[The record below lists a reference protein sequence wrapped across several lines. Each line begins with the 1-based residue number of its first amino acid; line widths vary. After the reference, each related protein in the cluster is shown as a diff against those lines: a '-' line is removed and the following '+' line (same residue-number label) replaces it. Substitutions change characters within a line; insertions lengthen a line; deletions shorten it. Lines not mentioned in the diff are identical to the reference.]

1 MNSYFGYEREIFDA
15 QKKLIETIENQ
26 KGFTWEKIKAAIALE
41 CLLHVL

>member
-1 MNSYFGYEREIFDA
+1 MNSYFGYEREIIDV
-15 QKKLIETIENQ
+15 QRELIEKIENQ